1 MEKGST
7 ESRDRLLGET
17 EYVDAKFRSSDESKS
32 SIRRWIRSNVL
43 LLVIFVLLLYIAIV
57 LTIDSAARLGTQQQC
72 LGADT
77 HFRLP
82 ADAVRYEEKQEWYTL
97 REPWDKDPSDELDDQ
112 WEDLLYA
119 LNIRVSPR
127 EMAQLGSNLT
137 NRIQVD
143 GGDYLGVMGV
153 YHHLHCLNNLRRI
166 VHWDYYESRVADVGS
181 TGPFGKGHS
190 GKPIDP
196 PMSKEYQA
204 YIYHPTD
211 HCINAIRQAL
221 MCHANTEIHTG
232 QWIYDPDRPQAS
244 KLGSHSVTTCVKW
257 DSLNNWARS
266 RALRSGEYTYRPVP
280 IDETMSD

>member
-17 EYVDAKFRSSDESKS
+17 EYMDANFRSSDESKT
-32 SIRRWIRSNVL
+32 SIRRWIRNNAF

-57 LTIDSAARLGTQQQC
+57 LTIDSAARLGTQEQC
-72 LGADT
+72 LGVDK

-82 ADAVRYEEKQEWYTL
+82 GNAVRYEEKQEWYTL
-97 REPWDKDPSDELDDQ
+97 REPWNKEPSDELDDL

-119 LNIRVSPR
+119 LNIRVSPH
-127 EMAQLGSNLT
+127 EMEQLGSNLT

-166 VHWDYYESRVADVGS
+166 VHWDYYESRVSDLGP

-190 GKPIDP
+190 
-196 PMSKEYQA
+196 
-204 YIYHPTD
+204 D

-244 KLGSHSVTTCVKW
+244 KLGSHSITTCVNW

-266 RALRSGEYTYRPVP
+266 RALRAGEYTYRPVP